1 MMLPSKELKRRARCV
16 LEGKYFFAA
25 NMSCSLMLYSFTVT
39 LILHY
44 TGLGTSE
51 KTAGIAFYYI
61 LWVIMTLLGSLLE
74 VGLIRYVYLLSR
86 KEKEPVA
93 PKLSYAFRKQPDTYI
108 LVYAFRYL
116 LALVWFIPAIL
127 ETRKLPVSYLEALS
141 LIKALLPVCLL
152 VLAGVLPALI
162 ISLPYGLACYVL
174 LDQPYI
180 SASEALMNSRR
191 LMKGNYL
198 RLFKLWLS
206 FLPYVLLI
214 GGTSGVAL
222 LWVKPYFHTTMS
234 QFYMEVSKQKLPE
247 EPQISIVV

>member
-1 MMLPSKELKRRARCV
+1 MITPSRELKRRARCV

-25 NMSCSLMLYSFTVT
+25 NTACSLMLYSFFVT
-39 LILHY
+39 LILQY
-44 TGLGTSE
+44 SGLGTSE
-51 KTAGIAFYYI
+51 KPAGIAFYYS
-61 LWVIMTLLGSLLE
+61 LWFIMALLGSLLE
-74 VGLIRYVYLLSR
+74 VGLIRYVYHLSR
-86 KEKEPVA
+86 KEAEARPV
-93 PKLSYAFRKQPDTYI
+93 LFYAFGKQPDTFI

-116 LALVWFIPAIL
+116 LALVWFVPAIWKLQRLPINL
-127 ETRKLPVSYLEALS
+127 EPLA

-152 VLAGVLPALI
+152 ILAGILPALAA
-162 ISLPYGLACYVL
+162 SLPYGLACYVL

-180 SASEALMNSRR
+180 SAHEALETSRR

-206 FLPYVLLI
+206 FLPFLLLV

-234 QFYMEVSKQKLPE
+234 QFYMEVSRQELPE

>member
-1 MMLPSKELKRRARCV
+1 MTIPSRELKRRARCV

-25 NMSCSLMLYSFTVT
+25 NTACSLMMYSFFVT
-39 LILHY
+39 LILQY
-44 TGLGTSE
+44 SGLGTTE
-51 KTAGIAFYYI
+51 KPAGIAFYYI
-61 LWVIMTLLGSLLE
+61 LWVIMALLGSLLE
-74 VGLIRYVYLLSR
+74 VGLIRYVYILSR
-86 KEKEPVA
+86 KEAETRPA
-93 PKLSYAFRKQPDTYI
+93 LFYAFGKQPDTFI

-116 LALVWFIPAIL
+116 LALVWFVPAIL
-127 ETRKLPVSYLEALS
+127 EIRKLPINPEPLA

-152 VLAGVLPALI
+152 ILAGILPALWA
-162 ISLPYGLACYVL
+162 SLPYGLACFVL

-180 SASEALMNSRR
+180 SAREALMSSRR